1 MLDAADSTPVRII
14 PYGVGGQLGTL
25 PDGIGGHT
33 PPQALRSLS
42 PKPNL
47 RNPLALNLPLP

>member
-33 PPQALRSLS
+33 PPQALRF
-42 PKPNL
+42 P
-47 RNPLALNLPLP
+47 RNPTFETPWL